1 MMLESSRWT
10 RHNPRWPYTSGHP
23 RPLRRPWAAPLLAL
37 CMPQTPTARAIILR
51 SALDPYDA
59 MRGTADRLRPTT
71 NSASDPVDMSQ
82 PLPMAPTGL
91 PQLQTWPMS
100 SYPFNKIFPTI

>member
-1 MMLESSRWT
+1 MDMTPTPLAIIFRSPPTPHEAVGST
-10 RHNPRWPYTSGHP
+10 IPGH
-23 RPLRRPWAAPLLAL
+23 LGASAN
-37 CMPQTPTARAIILR
+37 TARAVIVW
-51 SALDPYDA
+51 SPLDPYDA

-100 SYPFNKIFPTI
+100 SYPFNKIFPAI